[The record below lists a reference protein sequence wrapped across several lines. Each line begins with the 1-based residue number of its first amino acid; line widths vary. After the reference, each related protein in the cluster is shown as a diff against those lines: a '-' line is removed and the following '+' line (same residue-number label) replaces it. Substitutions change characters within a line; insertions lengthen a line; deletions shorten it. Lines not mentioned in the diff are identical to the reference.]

1 MIINF
6 EGYTEVGLKSL
17 IDAGLRWK
25 AARRAVCEA
34 SVFDATYRAK
44 LNELSEAEDALSRA
58 VSDDL

>member
-1 MIINF
+1 MKI

-58 VSDDL
+58 VSEDIGK